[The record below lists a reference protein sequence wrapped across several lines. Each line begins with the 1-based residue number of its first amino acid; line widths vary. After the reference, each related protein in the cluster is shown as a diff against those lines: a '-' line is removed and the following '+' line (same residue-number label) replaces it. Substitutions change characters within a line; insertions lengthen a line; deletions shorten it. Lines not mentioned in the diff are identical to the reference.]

1 MEYNVI
7 TAEAQQ
13 YGLSNDL
20 LDIVCE
26 RLVYNSRMKSTNVD
40 FSEVELND
48 FLQK

>member
-13 YGLSNDL
+13 YGLSNNL

-26 RLVYNSRMKSTNVD
+26 WLVYNSRMEPTFVD
-40 FSEVELND
+40 YSEVELNEY
-48 FLQK
+48 LQK